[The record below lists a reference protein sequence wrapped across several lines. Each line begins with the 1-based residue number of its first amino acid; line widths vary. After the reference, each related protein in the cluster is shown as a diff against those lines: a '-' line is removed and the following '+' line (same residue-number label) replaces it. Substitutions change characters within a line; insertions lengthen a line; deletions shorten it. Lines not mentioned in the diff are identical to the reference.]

1 MILYR
6 TNRFPWRNDE
16 RTQATRAGRVDDGR
30 KQVAATEKRFRER
43 KLWIESNIAR
53 LGNTCVEEEYYEE
66 AARYYEEA
74 LSRNGQRGR
83 RRRVGNSVR
92 SGYYGRL
99 AEAYS
104 GLGRDDVQYV
114 ATTGDGDT
122 TVAVVSAVGAAL
134 LTPVLLLVAGFVSRA
149 PSPWRTAA
157 VWSPGVLAVF
167 GAVSLIAGEP
177 ATGYVLAVGI
187 GVAHAV
193 RAEPGIHNRSWRLWT
208 VGGLAAYTKVVFL
221 LSPGLAVVA
230 APLLPAAGIAIID
243 SVSERRLTA

>member
-1 MILYR
+1 MSRQKGHREIAAPERRAIRERYSKPARQRR
-6 TNRFPWRNDE
+6 TRLTE
-16 RTQATRAGRVDDGR
+16 RSQWDRPVNSGRRWSAVL
-30 KQVAATEKRFRER
+30 AATVV
-43 KLWIESNIAR
+43 SIAAFG
-53 LGNTCVEEEYYEE
+53 L
-66 AARYYEEA
+66 
-74 LSRNGQRGR
+74 
-83 RRRVGNSVR
+83 
-92 SGYYGRL
+92 L
-99 AEAYS
+99 ANAI
-104 GLGRDDVQYV
+104 V
-114 ATTGDGDT
+114 ATGDGDT
-122 TVAVVSAVGAAL
+122 TIAVVSAVGAAL

-149 PSPWRTAA
+149 ASPWKTAA

-177 ATGYVLAVGI
+177 ATGYVLAIGI

-208 VGGLAAYTKVVFL
+208 VAGLAAYTKVVFL

>member
-1 MILYR
+1 L
-6 TNRFPWRNDE
+6 TE
-16 RTQATRAGRVDDGR
+16 RPQWDQPVTSGRRWSAVL
-30 KQVAATEKRFRER
+30 AATVVSIVAFG
-43 KLWIESNIAR
+43 L
-53 LGNTCVEEEYYEE
+53 
-66 AARYYEEA
+66 
-74 LSRNGQRGR
+74 
-83 RRRVGNSVR
+83 
-92 SGYYGRL
+92 L
-99 AEAYS
+99 ANAI
-104 GLGRDDVQYV
+104 V
-114 ATTGDGDT
+114 ATGDGDT